1 MTTIK
6 HRIRLSM
13 IVVSIVSGI
22 VLTLG
27 AMYQLYQ
34 SSVES
39 ARQMTAET
47 ARAYALNVANEL
59 KLITSDLNITGRDS
73 VIRNPNLPASQREQR
88 LAQLVGDTRFNKFDI
103 AGPEGVA
110 LNGIEVMDRKYFTEA
125 KAGRPFTTSPLVN
138 RDLGNIAIISSA
150 PMGNEVIFGTID
162 YAHFANIIS
171 QITVGKT
178 GYGFIVDSTGTIIAH
193 PNQQY
198 VMDFTNY
205 ITLAEEDKSY
215 EKQAEV
221 IKKMVSGGTGSTVA
235 KLDGKTVMVS
245 YAPIDSNE
253 GWTLAVVYPQ
263 QEYLKNLFTSLI
275 ISFTVLLIIIAVVVL
290 YSTRMSKILADPVA
304 KSTQR
309 IHLLA
314 QGDLSTPVP
323 TATSKDETGRLLES
337 LGETIST
344 VNGYI
349 SEISDILTG
358 IAEGDLT
365 KESEQVYRGDF
376 APIGEALKTITESL
390 NDAFSEIS
398 TAAQQVEQGATQIS
412 SGAQEL
418 SQITMEQAATIQEL
432 SASLGEISAGIQDI
446 ARNAE
451 EARQLTERSSENVK
465 NGNQQMNEMLEAM
478 SDIDRSSNEINKII
492 KVINDIAFQTNIL
505 ALNAAVEAARAGAA
519 GKGFAVV
526 ADEVRN
532 LASKSAEAAK
542 ETTTLIEQSIESVKK
557 GTKMAQRTARSL
569 GEIAKESE
577 GVSDLVNRISQA
589 TNDQATAVVQINQGM
604 DQMSS
609 VVQTSSATAEQSA
622 ASSEELSS
630 QAQMLKD
637 LIARFTL
644 K

>member
-235 KLDGKTVMVS
+235 KLDGKTVMLS
-245 YAPIDSNE
+245 YVPIDSNE
-253 GWTLAVVYPQ
+253 GWTLAVAYPQ

>member
-253 GWTLAVVYPQ
+253 GWTLAVAYPQ

-275 ISFTVLLIIIAVVVL
+275 ISFALLLIIIAMVVL

-390 NDAFSEIS
+390 NDAFSEIF
-398 TAAQQVEQGATQIS
+398 TAAEQVEQGATQIS